1 MNLLIDSLPD
11 FVLVE
16 GRKYG
21 INTDFRIWLEF
32 DRTMRLENVSIKD
45 KMQMASRLCFD
56 KEKCRIF
63 PENAGETMKSFL
75 SFFLCGK
82 EAQADSKKEAAEG
95 RKEKAFCF
103 SWDSDYIYSAFLTQ
117 YGIDLLSIPYM
128 HWFVF
133 SALFRGLE
141 EDRRIM
147 KIINWRLLDT
157 DGIQNKDKK
166 EYFKKMKEFYALPD
180 KRTLREREEEI
191 AEILSN
197 AF

>member
-1 MNLLIDSLPD
+1 MNILIDALPD
-11 FVLVE
+11 FVSVSGKE
-16 GRKYG
+16 YG
-21 INTDFRIWLEF
+21 VNTDFRIWLEF

-45 KMQMASRLCFD
+45 KIMMVSKLCFD
-56 KEKCRIF
+56 KERCRVI
-63 PENAGETMKSFL
+63 PQNAKEIMEGMLF
-75 SFFLCGK
+75 FFLCGK
-82 EAQADSKKEAAEG
+82 ADKKYGRYEGAKGKKE
-95 RKEKAFCF
+95 RAFCF
-103 SWDSDYIYSAFLTQ
+103 SVDSDYIYSAFLTQ

-141 EDRRIM
+141 EERRIM
-147 KIINWRLLDT
+147 KIIGWRLLDT

-180 KRTLREREEEI
+180 NRTAREREGEF

>member
-1 MNLLIDSLPD
+1 MNILIDALPD

-21 INTDFRIWLEF
+21 VNTDFRIWIEF
-32 DRTMRLENVSIKD
+32 DRTMRLENVGIKD
-45 KMQMASRLCFD
+45 KILMASRLCFD
-56 KEKCRIF
+56 KERCRVL
-63 PENAGETMKSFL
+63 PQNAKETMEGLL

-82 EAQADSKKEAAEG
+82 EAQKDNKKDVTRDKKE
-95 RKEKAFCF
+95 RAFCF
-103 SWDSDYIYSAFLTQ
+103 SLDSDYIYSAFLTQ

-141 EDRRIM
+141 EERRIM

-157 DGIQNKDKK
+157 DGVQNKDKK
-166 EYFKKMKEFYALPD
+166 EYFKKIKEFYALPD
-180 KRTLREREEEI
+180 NRTEREREEEI
-191 AEILSN
+191 AEILSG